1 MGEIDT
7 LSMNELGENNAHL
20 MERLSQIKE
29 FHMKKMRQSFGA
41 GVNTK

>member
-1 MGEIDT
+1 
-7 LSMNELGENNAHL
+7 MNELGQNNEFL

-41 GVNTK
+41 GVATKKDHIEAAD